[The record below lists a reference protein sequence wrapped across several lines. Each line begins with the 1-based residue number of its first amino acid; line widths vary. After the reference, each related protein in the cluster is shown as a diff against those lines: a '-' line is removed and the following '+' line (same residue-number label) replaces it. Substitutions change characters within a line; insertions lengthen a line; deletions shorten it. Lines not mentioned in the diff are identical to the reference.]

1 MANPRAGENG
11 KATRFKC
18 GKEAAKAG
26 KKGAKKSAEVR
37 RAQKEA
43 LDVFKCAKD
52 HTSQED
58 LADAYA
64 AIMRFAKRGSLP
76 HWQEVLRLTGQEAQ
90 ADKEIEVT
98 YKDDM
103 ADLAQ

>member
-11 KATRFKC
+11 KATRFKA
-18 GKEAAKAG
+18 GKEQAKTS

-58 LADAYA
+58 LAEAYA

-76 HWQEVLRLTGQEAQ
+76 HWQEVLRLTGQEEQ
-90 ADKEIEVT
+90 ADTEV
-98 YKDDM
+98 KVSFGDDTD
-103 ADLAQ
+103 DLSQ